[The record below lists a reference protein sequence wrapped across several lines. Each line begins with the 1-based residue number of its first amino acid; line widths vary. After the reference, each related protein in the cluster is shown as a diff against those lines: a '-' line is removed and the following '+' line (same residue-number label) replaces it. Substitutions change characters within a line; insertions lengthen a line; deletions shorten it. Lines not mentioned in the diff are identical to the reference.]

1 MEHLRRTAFI
11 FNGCREW
18 KESRSQG
25 LSKDTDR
32 AVFFQK
38 VLKAYLSDV
47 NTWNKAKSWVM
58 ENFHVA
64 LAVCFYM
71 GSGGTALVKMV
82 TGMCYGLNC
91 VSSKNIC

>member
-1 MEHLRRTAFI
+1 MRRTALI

-18 KESRSQG
+18 KQSRSEG
-25 LSKDTDR
+25 LSKDTDQ

-47 NTWNKAKSWVM
+47 KIWNKAKSWAM

-64 LAVCFYM
+64 LAVWF
-71 GSGGTALVKMV
+71 
-82 TGMCYGLNC
+82 
-91 VSSKNIC
+91 